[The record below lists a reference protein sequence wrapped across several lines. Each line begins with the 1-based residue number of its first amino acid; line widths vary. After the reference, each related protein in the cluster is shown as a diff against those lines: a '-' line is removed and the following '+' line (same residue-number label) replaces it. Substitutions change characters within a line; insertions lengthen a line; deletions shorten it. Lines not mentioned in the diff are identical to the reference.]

1 MTTGPTTK
9 AVDSDGIEPKQM
21 SMGLARKSVMLV
33 GKMTPCDEAIVLH
46 EELWINPYLARQ
58 LSEV

>member
-1 MTTGPTTK
+1 MTK

-33 GKMTPCDEAIVLH
+33 GKTTPCDEAIVLH